1 MLFLRERE
9 DDVVSVELRTGVCV
23 CIGCWKNTAP
33 IITAYL
39 GFIAINGQTL
49 QKLSVFINSFYPYP
63 TLRRGI

>member
-49 QKLSVFINSFYPYP
+49 FKNFLYSLIRFIL
-63 TLRRGI
+63 TQH